1 MPAARS
7 RSTSPGAGY
16 GPARSRSLTLYTR
29 ASYIISDIIRA
40 MTPGQLLR
48 EARRRHGVTQTQLA
62 TRARTSQAAIS
73 RIERDL
79 VSPGVGT
86 LSSLLAMLNERL
98 VVAAEPIDW
107 GHDRS
112 LLRENLNFTPEQR
125 IERQAVWSR
134 GMRRIQRA
142 ARR

>member
-1 MPAARS
+1 
-7 RSTSPGAGY
+7 
-16 GPARSRSLTLYTR
+16 
-29 ASYIISDIIRA
+29 

-62 TRARTSQAAIS
+62 TRSRTSQAAIS
-73 RIERDL
+73 RIERGL

-86 LSSLLAMLNERL
+86 LGSLLAMLNERL
-98 VVAAEPIDW
+98 VVAVEPIDW

-112 LLRENLNFTPEQR
+112 LLRENLSFTPEQR
-125 IERQAVWSR
+125 IERQAAWSR

-142 ARR
+142 ARG